1 MSRGPLSFDEL
12 FDPAFLAA
20 VERLRLVARRVPR
33 GGRHAEQR
41 SDDRGAGI
49 EFKDYRPYVPG
60 DDLRGVD
67 WNIYRRLGRVFLRLF
82 EELED
87 LPVYLL
93 PDVSGSLWL
102 EEPPRARAG
111 LRASLALAA
120 IALGQHDSVGL
131 FPFADDLTVAMR
143 PRAGKGRW
151 MAFARALAALPPG
164 GPTDFASSLRRFEG
178 MRLRSGLVVIVS
190 DFFDPAGVDAIAAA
204 CRRLRHRLLFI
215 QLVRAGDAIP
225 TLEGDVRLL
234 DCETGATEDVSV
246 TAAVRQRY
254 REAYERFTDELTDLA
269 RTRRAGLL
277 RLDAD
282 GDVAAQLAG
291 LFEAGALTV

>member
-1 MSRGPLSFDEL
+1 MTRGPLSFDEL
-12 FDPAFLAA
+12 FDPAFLEA
-20 VERLRLVARRVPR
+20 VERLRIVARRVPR
-33 GGRHAEQR
+33 GGRPAEQR

-67 WNIYRRLGRVFLRLF
+67 WNIYRRLGRVFLRQF

-87 LPVYLL
+87 LPVHLL
-93 PDVSGSLWL
+93 TDVSASLWL
-102 EEPPRARAG
+102 EDPPRARAG
-111 LRASLALAA
+111 LRCALALAA

-131 FPFADDLTVAMR
+131 FPFSDDLEVAER

-151 MAFARALAALPPG
+151 MRFAHALAALGPG
-164 GPTDFASSLRRFEG
+164 GPTDFSRSLRRLEG
-178 MRLRSGLVVIVS
+178 MRLRPGLVVLIS
-190 DFFDPAGVDAIAAA
+190 DFFDPAGVPAIAAA
-204 CRRLRHRLLFI
+204 VRRLRHRLLFV
-215 QLVRAGDAIP
+215 QLVRASDAAP
-225 TLEGDVRLL
+225 TVDGDVRLV

-254 REAYERFTDELTDLA
+254 RDAYRRFEDGLSGLA
-269 RTRRAGLL
+269 RSRGAGLL

-282 GDVAAQLAG
+282 GDVAAQLAR
-291 LFEAGALTV
+291 LFEAGALAV